1 VVLVAALLVAGI
13 IALVMKKRAARE
25 REQAEAANAPP
36 NIWDQADEMQELS
49 NETETASGVVN
60 KMVLFLFV

>member
-1 VVLVAALLVAGI
+1 MVLVAALLVAGI